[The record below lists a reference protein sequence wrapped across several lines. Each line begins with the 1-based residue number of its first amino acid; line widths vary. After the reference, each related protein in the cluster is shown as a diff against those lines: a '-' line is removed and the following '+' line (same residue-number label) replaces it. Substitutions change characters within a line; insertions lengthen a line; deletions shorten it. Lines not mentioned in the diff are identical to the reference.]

1 MITNQGLPFSS
12 PFSSPYGPPPLPSGE
27 SNSSRPKPPP
37 KQSGDPTD
45 LPRCINYLA
54 DYSGCGLWRML
65 WPEHLLNVHN
75 KALVQNSSVMITNP
89 EFYTNTKVIRIQ
101 RQATKNQLEFVK
113 FLKKEIQPKVGCRI
127 VYEIDDIIFRE
138 DIPDYN
144 KFKFAFESDEIRES
158 SLEIMKLCD
167 EITCTC
173 EFMRD
178 YYREKTGKEEVTV
191 IPNFPPK
198 FWIGN
203 FFDERRIT
211 QLYKKHQN
219 KPRIL
224 YAGSGAHFDVD
235 NKDKQRDDFNHV
247 IEAVIKTRKRF
258 QWVFVGAFPIA
269 LRPYVQSGEIEF
281 HPWQQI
287 YLYPEKLNDLEIQ
300 MAVAP
305 LVDNNFNRAKSDL
318 KYIEACALGIPIACQ
333 DMCTYKDAPIK
344 FSDGD
349 DMIKKIEQTLSNGRK
364 YKSEAVS
371 RYKVAE
377 KRFLE
382 RDENLDCFLEL
393 YNLPYGDPDR
403 ILLSRFN
410 R

>member
-1 MITNQGLPFSS
+1 
-12 PFSSPYGPPPLPSGE
+12 
-27 SNSSRPKPPP
+27 
-37 KQSGDPTD
+37 
-45 LPRCINYLA
+45 
-54 DYSGCGLWRML
+54 
-65 WPEHLLNVHN
+65 
-75 KALVQNSSVMITNP
+75 
-89 EFYTNTKVIRIQ
+89 
-101 RQATKNQLEFVK
+101 
-113 FLKKEIQPKVGCRI
+113 
-127 VYEIDDIIFRE
+127 
-138 DIPDYN
+138 
-144 KFKFAFESDEIRES
+144 
-158 SLEIMKLCD
+158 
-167 EITCTC
+167 
-173 EFMRD
+173 MRD

-203 FFDERRIT
+203 FFNEKRVT

-393 YNLPYGDPDR
+393 FNLPYGDPGR
-403 ILLSRFN
+403 IMLSKFN